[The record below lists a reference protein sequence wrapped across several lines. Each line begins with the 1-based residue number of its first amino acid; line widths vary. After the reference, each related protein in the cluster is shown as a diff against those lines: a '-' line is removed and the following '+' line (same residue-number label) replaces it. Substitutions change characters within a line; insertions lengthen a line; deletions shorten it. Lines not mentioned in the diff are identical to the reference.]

1 MPHLRHVGLRGEAVL
16 RIISAA
22 FPRFFFGGRPVKD
35 GWFPQEIAMKFHHI
49 YNYLCIYIYIHYY
62 IHLYKIYPSRSLKL
76 PHVDDVASKDVD
88 EELATF
94 YVFRDDIVMF
104 PISYSIPKDQ
114 WVHSSAKDMASML
127 SLDEIMRETHMI
139 VYGVCSQTY
148 GLFLTSRSKVYLFDC
163 DSTPCFTVTHN
174 PWFTCYIHIVFVF
187 VCVCVC
193 LFVSFLCYRIV
204 IQDDHW
210 NPKSFL
216 CRRTGSCGR
225 SLRRRSLPSGPVM
238 IMGGEPARV

>member
-22 FPRFFFGGRPVKD
+22 FPRFFFGGATCKRRLVSSRNRYEVSPY
-35 GWFPQEIAMKFHHI
+35 I
-49 YNYLCIYIYIHYY
+49 YITIYVYIYIHYY

-76 PHVDDVASKDVD
+76 PHVDDVASKDID

-163 DSTPCFTVTHN
+163 DSTQCFTVTHN
-174 PWFTCYIHIVFVF
+174 PWFTC
-187 VCVCVC
+187 
-193 LFVSFLCYRIV
+193 
-204 IQDDHW
+204 
-210 NPKSFL
+210 
-216 CRRTGSCGR
+216 
-225 SLRRRSLPSGPVM
+225 
-238 IMGGEPARV
+238 